1 MEDVEV
7 PEANMLPN
15 VKGFK
20 VFPHFYYER
29 QLPVFADP
37 KHDLALVFFLHL
49 PYVRTVFIKGTWQ

>member
-20 VFPHFYYER
+20 VLYFLICYYER
-29 QLPVFADP
+29 QLLIFADP
-37 KHDLALVFFLHL
+37 KLCVLVGNTTLH
-49 PYVRTVFIKGTWQ
+49 

>member
-20 VFPHFYYER
+20 VSSY
-29 QLPVFADP
+29 LLVLKADP
-37 KHDLALVFFLHL
+37 KLCVLGGNTTLH
-49 PYVRTVFIKGTWQ
+49 